1 MKLDCKEISIT
12 DEEFGCTIEFKQEK
26 EDEFNIEKSVKEIMN
41 SLQPYI
47 MLQRTYG
54 EDDFEEDFYYF
65 ETIDFDK
72 SGELKD
78 FTIEIYRTRILI
90 NYNSE
95 IFEINININNIEFE
109 NLKIALKRI
118 ANKEGQLKIYG

>member
-1 MKLDCKEISIT
+1 MKLDCKEISIS
-12 DEEFGCTIEFKQEK
+12 DDEFGCTIEFKQEK

-118 ANKEGQLKIYG
+118 ANKDGQLKIYG

>member
-1 MKLDCKEISIT
+1 MRQW
-12 DEEFGCTIEFKQEK
+12 G
-26 EDEFNIEKSVKEIMN
+26 
-41 SLQPYI
+41 
-47 MLQRTYG
+47 
-54 EDDFEEDFYYF
+54 DDFEEDFYYF

-78 FTIEIYRTRILI
+78 FTIEIYRPRILI

>member
-1 MKLDCKEISIT
+1 MKYLIAQIRQTQSYAAYLRQC
-12 DEEFGCTIEFKQEK
+12 G
-26 EDEFNIEKSVKEIMN
+26 DEFNIEKSVKEIMN

-72 SGELKD
+72 SEELKD
-78 FTIEIYRTRILI
+78 FTIEI
-90 NYNSE
+90 
-95 IFEINININNIEFE
+95 
-109 NLKIALKRI
+109 
-118 ANKEGQLKIYG
+118 